1 MIKITILG
9 LLALGVLN
17 AIREDLVHLV
27 PVNQI

>member
-9 LLALGVLN
+9 LLALGVLS